1 MTARWRAGHSIADA
15 RVAVTRP
22 DLPGDS
28 LPRLLQRA
36 TVEAFPD
43 QRPLKEGELIGLIKG
58 AHALIC
64 QSSDR
69 VTTAV
74 VDAAPELLIVST
86 VSVGYDHLDLP
97 ALNTA
102 GVFATNTP
110 GVLTETTADMAW
122 ALILATRRRLF
133 EGAQLVRAGGWT
145 AEGFQLLPS
154 LDVHGATL
162 GIVGL
167 GDVGRAVGRRAQGFE
182 MEVLYHS
189 RTAAAGLPF
198 ERVSLDE
205 LLRRSDIITLHVAL
219 NAETRGLIGERE
231 LGLMKPSAVLV
242 NTSRGAVIDQIALT
256 RALAEH
262 RIAAAGLD
270 VTAVEP
276 IPADDPIL
284 QLSNCVVLPHIASAT
299 LKTRGAMADLAVEA
313 VSAVIDGKLPPHLIN
328 REILGDF
335 SET

>member
-1 MTARWRAGHSIADA
+1 MTARWRAGHSITDA
-15 RVAVTRP
+15 TVAVTRP
-22 DLPGDS
+22 ELPGDS
-28 LPRLLQRA
+28 LPRLRQGA
-36 TVEAFPD
+36 TVAAFPE
-43 QRPLKEGELIGLIKG
+43 QRPLEEGELIGLIKG

-69 VTTAV
+69 VTAAV
-74 VDAAPELLIVST
+74 VGAAPELLIVST
-86 VSVGYDHLDLP
+86 VSVGFDHLDLA
-97 ALNTA
+97 ALNSA
-102 GVFATNTP
+102 GVLATNTP

-167 GDVGRAVGRRAQGFE
+167 GAVGRAVGRRAQGFK

-189 RTAAAGLPF
+189 RTAAADLPF

-231 LGLMKPSAVLV
+231 LGLMKASAVLV

-276 IPADDPIL
+276 IPAVDPIL
-284 QLSNCVVLPHIASAT
+284 PLSNCVVLPHIASAT

-313 VSAVIDGKLPPHLIN
+313 VSAVIDGKLPAHVIN
-328 REILGDF
+328 REILGDV